1 MSKKRIIYVPDR
13 CPYCDSDDLV
23 CKKEYFSG
31 NYLNIPIVCKKCG
44 KASKEVYYIE
54 YCETEGYY

>member
-23 CKKEYFSG
+23 YKQEYFSG
-31 NYLNIPIVCKKCG
+31 NYLKIPIVCKKCG
-44 KASKEVYYIE
+44 KASNEIYYIE
-54 YCETEGYY
+54 YCETEGL